1 MTSTA
6 HGFAPSDLLA
16 DRAVADVA
24 EGFRFLVDVTPS
36 NIREAR
42 ATFRSSGS
50 APTFEYR
57 ELEDDPELMAAR
69 IRAIP
74 VDRVE
79 DPTLSAFLVA
89 KRRELVLQV
98 DMLAARDTH
107 DFVSLGIELY
117 GTVHQVLLTE
127 ASQILEVL
135 EPEVDPG
142 PWIGPEEIAWRA
154 EQELGHYRATVPD
167 LEAAVEI
174 REGTASLMVSNGD
187 LLISPTSRISVGR
200 IDALLHHEVGT
211 HIVTHVNGVH
221 QPLKVLASG
230 LAGHDETQEGL
241 AVLAEHLVGG
251 LSGGRLRQL
260 AARVVAVH
268 QMLEGAEFP
277 DVHADLTGR
286 GFTDDQAFTIA
297 LRVFRSGGLTKDAV
311 YLRGLRQ
318 LVDHLAAGG
327 DLDPLW
333 LGKMSLADAPLV
345 ADLRQRGLLVEPVL
359 RPRFL
364 AHPGAA
370 RRLSIMS
377 DVTSLTQLVGSNS

>member
-1 MTSTA
+1 
-6 HGFAPSDLLA
+6 
-16 DRAVADVA
+16 
-24 EGFRFLVDVTPS
+24 
-36 NIREAR
+36 
-42 ATFRSSGS
+42 
-50 APTFEYR
+50 
-57 ELEDDPELMAAR
+57 MAAR

-74 VDRVE
+74 VDHVE
-79 DPTLSAFLVA
+79 EPTLSAFLVA
-89 KRRELVLQV
+89 KRRELMLQV

-117 GTVHQVLLTE
+117 GTVHQGLLTE
-127 ASQILEVL
+127 ASQILEAL

-241 AVLAEHLVGG
+241 AVLAEHLVDG

-286 GFTDDQAFTIA
+286 GFTEDQAFTIA

-318 LVDHLAAGG
+318 LVDHLAEGG
-327 DLDPLW
+327 DLEPLW

-370 RRLSIMS
+370 RRLSTMS
-377 DVTSLTQLVGSNS
+377 DVTSLTQLVGSTS